1 MWKSDNE
8 LFALMKTR
16 LFTAV
21 VGDILDTLGYMHQ
34 FVSPAIKPLDVNT
47 VVAGRAMPVLESDVY
62 ETKSTSGKTAIGEKP
77 FGIMFEGW
85 MPSKRTMFTSLRAA
99 LCAMPCGAG

>member
-21 VGDILDTLGYMHQ
+21 VGDILDTL
-34 FVSPAIKPLDVNT
+34 AIC
-47 VVAGRAMPVLESDVY
+47 
-62 ETKSTSGKTAIGEKP
+62 
-77 FGIMFEGW
+77 
-85 MPSKRTMFTSLRAA
+85 TSLFLRQSSRW
-99 LCAMPCGAG
+99 M

>member
-47 VVAGRAMPVLESDVY
+47 VVAGRAMRCWSRTF
-62 ETKSTSGKTAIGEKP
+62 TKPNRRRVRRRLAKTV
-77 FGIMFEGW
+77 W
-85 MPSKRTMFTSLRAA
+85 HHV
-99 LCAMPCGAG
+99 

>member
-1 MWKSDNE
+1 MWKSDHE

-47 VVAGRAMPVLESDVY
+47 VVACREADRSSDCR
-62 ETKSTSGKTAIGEKP
+62 TK
-77 FGIMFEGW
+77 
-85 MPSKRTMFTSLRAA
+85 
-99 LCAMPCGAG
+99 GAGRVARA

>member
-21 VGDILDTLGYMHQ
+21 VGDILDTLG
-34 FVSPAIKPLDVNT
+34 
-47 VVAGRAMPVLESDVY
+47 
-62 ETKSTSGKTAIGEKP
+62 
-77 FGIMFEGW
+77 
-85 MPSKRTMFTSLRAA
+85 
-99 LCAMPCGAG
+99 

>member
-1 MWKSDNE
+1 
-8 LFALMKTR
+8 MKTR

-62 ETKSTSGKTAIGEKP
+62 ETKSTSGKTAIGENRLASCLKR
-77 FGIMFEGW
+77 W

>member
-77 FGIMFEGW
+77 FGIMFEALDAL
-85 MPSKRTMFTSLRAA
+85 KETMFTSLRAA

>member
-21 VGDILDTLGYMHQ
+21 VGDIL
-34 FVSPAIKPLDVNT
+34 
-47 VVAGRAMPVLESDVY
+47 
-62 ETKSTSGKTAIGEKP
+62 
-77 FGIMFEGW
+77 
-85 MPSKRTMFTSLRAA
+85 
-99 LCAMPCGAG
+99 

>member
-47 VVAGRAMPVLESDVY
+47 VGRPGNA
-62 ETKSTSGKTAIGEKP
+62 
-77 FGIMFEGW
+77 
-85 MPSKRTMFTSLRAA
+85 
-99 LCAMPCGAG
+99 GAGVGRLRNQIDVG

>member
-8 LFALMKTR
+8 LFALMKTW

-47 VVAGRAMPVLESDVY
+47 VVAG
-62 ETKSTSGKTAIGEKP
+62 GQ
-77 FGIMFEGW
+77 
-85 MPSKRTMFTSLRAA
+85 
-99 LCAMPCGAG
+99 CGAGVGRLRNQIDVG

>member
-34 FVSPAIKPLDVNT
+34 FVSPAIKPLDGNT
-47 VVAGRAMPVLESDVY
+47 VVAGRAMPVCR
-62 ETKSTSGKTAIGEKP
+62 G
-77 FGIMFEGW
+77 
-85 MPSKRTMFTSLRAA
+85 
-99 LCAMPCGAG
+99 